1 MIVRSYW
8 KNLNSSNREL
18 TESKYL
24 MIKLG
29 LCKPKTSLLINH
41 KNKLVI
47 KKMYIKCLNRLLKHT
62 GGQLKINNSELAPKS
77 GMDYLV
83 IKVY

>member
-1 MIVRSYW
+1 
-8 KNLNSSNREL
+8 
-18 TESKYL
+18 
-24 MIKLG
+24 MIKQD
-29 LCKPKTSLLINH
+29 LCKLRTSLLINQT
-41 KNKLVI
+41 KKLI
-47 KKMYIKCLNRLLKHT
+47 TKKMYIKCLNRLLKHT